1 MWPKY
6 LMKFKLL
13 PTHAIVISVMALN
26 LITAVG
32 LRFRSLVKKSTVYSN
47 ADMRLAYQRSI
58 STSRWS
64 LGPR

>member
-6 LMKFKLL
+6 LMKL
-13 PTHAIVISVMALN
+13 TVAHTIVISVMAVN

-32 LRFRSLVKKSTVYSN
+32 LRFESTVYSN

-58 STSRWS
+58 STSRCS
-64 LGPR
+64 LRPP